1 MDFDFSIHSTE
12 QMTVRGISFS
22 QIIEVLENPDQVII
36 DSDISDIVVYQ
47 SVFNNMEGGNYM
59 IRVFVNRTKNPKLI
73 VTVYKTTKVSK
84 YWKNES
90 NL

>member
-1 MDFDFSIHSTE
+1 
-12 QMTVRGISFS
+12 MTVRGISFS

-59 IRVFVNRTKNPKLI
+59 IRVFVNRTKNPKLV

>member
-1 MDFDFSIHSTE
+1 
-12 QMTVRGISFS
+12 MTVRGISFS

-59 IRVFVNRTKNPKLI
+59 IRVFVNRTKNPKLV

-84 YWKNES
+84 YWINES